1 MNRRV
6 KTLFSLLL
14 AILASLPALVQA
26 AETQVIV
33 RQEGM
38 LLRVEGWLTTT
49 VDVNTA
55 WSVLTD
61 YTRFP
66 DFVPG
71 IRRNLVVE
79 SNGNTKLIN
88 QQGEL
93 AVGNLRM
100 PYEGTM
106 RIEEV
111 PGEGLDILFL
121 SGLFK
126 DVRGEWQVGRG
137 RPLKLIYRMK
147 MDLMKTIIP
156 APLVSPM
163 AEAQVR
169 LWVTVF
175 AQEMERRHGN
185 R

>member
-1 MNRRV
+1 MHRRV
-6 KTLFSLLL
+6 KTLFQLFL
-14 AILASLPALVQA
+14 AALASLPLLLQA
-26 AETQVIV
+26 AETQVNV

-38 LLRVEGWLTTT
+38 LLRVEGWLTTP
-49 VDVNTA
+49 VDADTA
-55 WSVLTD
+55 WGVLTD

-71 IRRNLVVE
+71 VRRNLVVE
-79 SNGNTKLIN
+79 TKGNTKWVS

-106 RIEEV
+106 RIEEA

-121 SGLFK
+121 TGLFK

-147 MDLMKTIIP
+147 MDLMKTVIP

-175 AQEMERRHGN
+175 AQEMERRYAA

>member
-1 MNRRV
+1 M
-6 KTLFSLLL
+6 TGL
-14 AILASLPALVQA
+14 AAGYADA
-26 AETQVIV
+26 AETHVSV

-38 LLRVEGWLTTT
+38 LLRVEGWLTTP
-49 VDVNTA
+49 VDVATA

-61 YTRFP
+61 YSRFP

-71 IRRNLVVE
+71 IRQNQVVE
-79 SNGNTKLIN
+79 AKGNTKMVS

-93 AVGNLRM
+93 AMGTLRM

-106 RIEEV
+106 RIEEA
-111 PGEGLDILFL
+111 PREGISIQFL

-126 DVRGEWQVGRG
+126 DVEGQWQVGRS
-137 RPLKLIYRMK
+137 RPLKLTYRMQ

-175 AQEMERRHGN
+175 AQEMERRQAA